1 MSPSCA
7 AASRSTERS
16 EILCWVSAT
25 LLPLGPAGRE
35 RAAGAI
41 VEGLRLSDAAAGQA
55 ARPRVVAAMIA
66 SVDGRA
72 SVEGSASG
80 LGHPAD
86 QALLRELRA
95 AVDAILVGTGTLR
108 AERYAN
114 VLDDDQRER
123 RAHRGLDREPVV
135 ATISRSG
142 DVPVDVPLFAEPDA
156 RIEIYAE
163 AEVPGLDSHGAQVDV
178 HRFPPGGARP
188 TAVLEHLVAA
198 RGVRSVLCE
207 GGPTLLRAIVAEQC
221 VDHLMFTLAPLLV
234 AGEAAAILAGDEL
247 RPPARFALREVHRA
261 GEHLFMHYVP
271 GA

>member
-1 MSPSCA
+1 MSGSCA
-7 AASRSTERS
+7 VASRSAERS

-25 LLPLGPAGRE
+25 LLPLGPAGSE
-35 RAAGAI
+35 RPAAAI
-41 VEGLRLSDAAAGQA
+41 VEGLGLSATAAGKP

-72 SVEGSASG
+72 SVDGSSAG

-108 AERYAN
+108 AERYGN
-114 VLDDDQRER
+114 LLDDEQRER
-123 RAHRGLDREPVV
+123 RVQRGLDREPLV

-142 DVPVDVPLFAEPDA
+142 DLPDDVPLFEEPGA
-156 RIEIYAE
+156 RI
-163 AEVPGLDSHGAQVDV
+163 DV
-178 HRFPPGGARP
+178 RGFPPGAAHP

-198 RGVRSVLCE
+198 LGVRSVLCE
-207 GGPTLLRAIVAEQC
+207 GGPTLLRALVAERC
-221 VDHLMFTLAPLLV
+221 VDHLMVTLAPLLV
-234 AGEAAAILAGDEL
+234 AGDAATILAGDTL
-247 RPPARFALREVHRA
+247 RPPTRFALREVHRA
-261 GEHLFMHYVP
+261 EEHLFMHYVP